1 MKVMFLG
8 VKLVRFTPRGE
19 NVEKVGLSV
28 YYTAESPDVIGL
40 FSDSL
45 WVDKAT
51 SPKWYDM
58 LTGMDFI
65 EPVPG
70 ELIYEIIPGRKSPV
84 LMEINLDEF
93 AG

>member
-1 MKVMFLG
+1 MKVMILG
-8 VKLVRFTPRGE
+8 VKPVKFTPRGE

-40 FSDSL
+40 FSDSF

-51 SPKWYDM
+51 APKWYDM
-58 LTGMDFI
+58 LISEDFA

-70 ELIYEIIPGRKSPV
+70 ELIYEIIPGRKSPI
-84 LMEINLDEF
+84 LMEIKLDESTN
-93 AG
+93 